1 MPVRSGL
8 YPHTSCTK
16 TVRKKNMP
24 NSAVP
29 THKLIR
35 YAPVRS
41 RLRST
46 RIGTSAYLLR
56 TSIMPKATSST
67 TEATSDTITLVSPQ
81 CETPFW
87 LVAAL
92 DSP

>member
-1 MPVRSGL
+1 
-8 YPHTSCTK
+8 
-16 TVRKKNMP
+16 MP

-29 THKLIR
+29 THSMIR
-35 YAPVRS
+35 YAPDRF

-46 RIGTSAYLLR
+46 RIGTSACLLR
-56 TSIMPKATSST
+56 TSMNPNATSST
-67 TEATSDTITLVSPQ
+67 TAAASDAITLVSPQ
-81 CETPFW
+81 CETPFG

>member
-1 MPVRSGL
+1 
-8 YPHTSCTK
+8 
-16 TVRKKNMP
+16 MP

-29 THKLIR
+29 THSMIR
-35 YAPVRS
+35 YEPVLS

-46 RIGTSAYLLR
+46 RIGTSACLLR
-56 TSIMPKATSST
+56 TSMKPNATSST
-67 TEATSDTITLVSPQ
+67 TAATSDAITLVSPQ
-81 CETPFW
+81 CDTPFG